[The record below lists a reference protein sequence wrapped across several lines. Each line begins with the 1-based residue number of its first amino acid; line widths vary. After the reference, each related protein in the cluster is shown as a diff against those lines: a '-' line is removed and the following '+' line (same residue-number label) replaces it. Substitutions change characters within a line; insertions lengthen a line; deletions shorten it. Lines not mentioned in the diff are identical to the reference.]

1 MRNQGGGGLVGLG
14 TSKMAAFTYQ
24 EGGKLELR
32 EVALPRLE
40 AEDGAVL
47 KVLTASICGTDLRT
61 FRFGSDKI
69 HPTRIVGHEVC
80 GILHQVGSA
89 VEGFREGQR
98 VVVAPAIGC
107 GKCPSCR
114 RGATNMCDRLQTL
127 GFEFDGAF
135 AGYMLIPAQAFRMG
149 NVLKV
154 AETIPPVQAAL
165 AEPVGCVV
173 NGQSFLGIGP
183 EDSVVVFGAGF
194 IGCMHAELAL
204 RAGATR
210 VAVVD
215 VSEGRLE
222 VIGSLLH
229 GVERVNSTKQDILR
243 WIADWTGGRGADVLI
258 TANPDGRTHGIAA
271 QSAAKRGR
279 ISLFGGVPGKGNAFL
294 DSNSIHYKELS
305 VYGSHATTPQRV
317 GTVLQWLERGELDLG
332 KYVSGT
338 YPLERILEAFDSFK
352 DERVLKL
359 IIQP

>member
-1 MRNQGGGGLVGLG
+1 MV
-14 TSKMAAFTYQ
+14 AFTYQ

-32 EVALPRLE
+32 EASFPRLE
-40 AEDGAVL
+40 GEDGAVL
-47 KVLTASICGTDLRT
+47 KVQAASICGTDLRT
-61 FRFGSDKI
+61 FRFGSHKI
-69 HPTRIVGHEVC
+69 RPPRIVGHEVC
-80 GILHQVGSA
+80 GILEQVGAA
-89 VEGFREGQR
+89 VEGFREGER

-107 GKCPSCR
+107 GECPSCR

-135 AGYMLIPAQAFRMG
+135 AGSMVIPDQAFRMG

-154 AETIPPVQAAL
+154 AETIPSEQAAL
-165 AEPVGCVV
+165 AEPVGCVL

-210 VAVVD
+210 VVVVD
-215 VSEGRLE
+215 VSQDRLE
-222 VIGSLLH
+222 VVGSLLH

-271 QSAAKRGR
+271 QAAAKRGR
-279 ISLFGGVPGKGNAFL
+279 ISLFGGVAGNAGASL
-294 DSNSIHYKELS
+294 DSNAIHYKELS
-305 VYGSHATTPQRV
+305 VYGSHATTPRRI
-317 GTVLQWLERGELDLG
+317 GTVLQWLESGELELG
-332 KYVSGT
+332 KYISGT
-338 YPLERILEAFDSFK
+338 YPLERIREAFDSFK

-359 IIQP
+359 VIQP